1 MLLLLLSSSQAGKCR
16 GAGRTLRCEPRQA
29 GLPQGLLRLLLL
41 PEAAGATGFMCNRRV
56 CRLLL
61 LQGLSW
67 HLPFVPVPLLPA
79 ATAVGLVMARRHP
92 GIELDMVCG
101 GVFALDCGHLLL
113 QYKKSRDAMGWYLL
127 LSPHWAT
134 AASCS

>member
-1 MLLLLLSSSQAGKCR
+1 MLLLSSSQAGECR
-16 GAGRTLRCEPRQA
+16 GAGRTLRCQSRQA

-41 PEAAGATGFMCNRRV
+41 PEAAGATGFMGNRRV
-56 CRLLL
+56 CRLPL

-67 HLPFVPVPLLPA
+67 HLPFVSVPLLCSA

-101 GVFALDCGHLLL
+101 SGFALGCGHLLL
-113 QYKKSRDAMGWYLL
+113 QNQKQRKLGDGMSPCCQRIGLL
-127 LSPHWAT
+127 PPDR
-134 AASCS
+134 